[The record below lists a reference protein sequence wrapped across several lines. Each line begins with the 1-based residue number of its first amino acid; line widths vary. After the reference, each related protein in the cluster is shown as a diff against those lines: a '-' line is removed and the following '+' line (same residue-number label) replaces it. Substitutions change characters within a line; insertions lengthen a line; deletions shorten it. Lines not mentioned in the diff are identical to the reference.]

1 MSLGILA
8 MLHIILKIQ
17 DEKVHFLE
25 VIRNNE
31 NKTKI
36 KNMAYQRINMNFVN
50 KQLLF
55 FVNNPTVRINK
66 DNTKVLLGYLTV

>member
-1 MSLGILA
+1 MALGILA

-50 KQLLF
+50 KQLF
-55 FVNNPTVRINK
+55 FFCK
-66 DNTKVLLGYLTV
+66 